1 MCIRDRLYIEDNPVN
16 VVLME
21 AMLQREP
28 GVHLLTAQL
37 PEVGIEL
44 ALRERPDLVLLDIQL
59 PGMDGYEVLRRL
71 REAAATR
78 RTPVVALTANAM
90 PEDLARGR
98 AAGFD
103 DYLTK
108 PVMLPDL
115 LAVVRRA
122 LRG

>member
-1 MCIRDRLYIEDNPVN
+1 MNKRILLIEDNAQNRYLARFLLDARGWQVI
-16 VVLME
+16 E
-21 AMLQREP
+21 AEDGPSGLLLADRTEP
-28 GVHLLTAQL
+28 A
-37 PEVGIEL
+37 II
-44 ALRERPDLVLLDIQL
+44 LLDIQL

-90 PEDLARGR
+90 PQDLARGR